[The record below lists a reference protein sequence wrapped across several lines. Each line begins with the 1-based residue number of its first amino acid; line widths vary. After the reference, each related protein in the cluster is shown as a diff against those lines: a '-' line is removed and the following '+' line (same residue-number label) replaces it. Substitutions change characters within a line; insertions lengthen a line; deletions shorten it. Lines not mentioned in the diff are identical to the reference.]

1 VHRRRR
7 NAGPA
12 IRGNEFANVRS
23 WIQSLHGDVYDQ
35 SYPLRTIS
43 PSLADFD
50 ALRSMEDFFYVPRMP
65 LFRAAASEPKMTV
78 DLTEDNNAF
87 YLKAEIPGVKKEDI
101 HVAIDGND
109 VSISVETK
117 KEMEEKKGETVL
129 RSERYYGRWSRN
141 FSLASA
147 VDDSKAE
154 AKYTDGVL
162 MLTLPK
168 KGGTAVKVL
177 AVH

>member
-1 VHRRRR
+1 MTNLTRFEPFQPF
-7 NAGPA
+7 G
-12 IRGNEFANVRS
+12 
-23 WIQSLHGDVYDQ
+23 SLV
-35 SYPLRTIS
+35 
-43 PSLADFD
+43 DFD
-50 ALRSMEDFFYVPRMP
+50 ALRNMEDFFYMPRMP
-65 LFRAAASEPKMTV
+65 VFRALAEPKMTV

-117 KEMEEKKGETVL
+117 KEKEEKKGETVL

-147 VDDSKAE
+147 VDDLKAE
-154 AKYTDGVL
+154 AKYADGVL
-162 MLTLPK
+162 TLTLPK
-168 KGGTAVKVL
+168 TGNAAVKEI